1 MIGCDFVGL
10 NELFNKSDVRTRDT
24 GYFYVIIYVLLINKN
39 GITSQG
45 NIEITQ
51 LISIFKVS
59 DRTNVFRILDRLV
72 KTGLVQYR
80 LPKHNQENI
89 IYLVID
95 KRCIQYFFQK

>member
-10 NELFNKSDVRTRDT
+10 NELLNKSDVRTRDT

-39 GITSQG
+39 DITSQG

-80 LPKHNQENI
+80 LPKNNQENI

>member
-10 NELFNKSDVRTRDT
+10 NELLTKSNIKTRAT
-24 GYFYVIIYVLLINKN
+24 GYFYAVIYVLLITKN
-39 GITSQG
+39 NITTQG
-45 NIEITQ
+45 NIEIIH
-51 LISIFKVS
+51 LINIFKVS

-72 KTGLVQYR
+72 KTGLVRYR

-95 KRCIQYFFQK
+95 TRCVQYFFQQ